1 LRRYNE
7 GKIYSEDD
15 VIGPVNIYGS
25 SKLAGEVAV
34 LEEDPNSLVLR
45 TTGRGLHSSTFRLI
59 VSAFCEIGVA
69 FGGCLGGV
77 WKMLPEIGG

>member
-59 VSAFCEIGVA
+59 VSAFCEIGGA
-69 FGGCLGGV
+69 FRDCVRGV
-77 WKMLPEIGG
+77 WQVSSSVYE